1 MDYILMHKRIPVAEM
16 TVDEE
21 TSAISVIGQVFAP
34 ERIPVGISLP
44 DNRPDRG
51 DMNDWWQ
58 GRSIPASRQNIRKAL
73 DELGI
78 SSAGKLIT
86 RCFGLS
92 LSDQYWVNP
101 VQSPLDWDEINFFDN
116 AFSEDVGDVLFGGA
130 IQNGKINLVSPDNT
144 SDGWLKKKWKI
155 IDGKRCLVKGGS
167 DPYQQ
172 QPVSE
177 AMAAL
182 VMNRLQIPHV
192 PYTVIW
198 ENGLPYSVCENFLS
212 SETELVSAFYIHN
225 TLKLK
230 DAGKQYDHYIKCC
243 DKLGIP
249 GARVSLDQMLAVDF
263 LIANSDRHYNNFGAV
278 RNANTLEWIAP
289 APLYDNGS
297 SFWYNQTS
305 VVIRSAASTKSQP
318 FCDTHEEQIKLI
330 KNLSWL
336 DLSGLRGLDE
346 EIHEFLTQTPHID
359 ADRRDAICLAVG
371 SRAKLLAD
379 YAASI
384 Q

>member
-1 MDYILMHKRIPVAEM
+1 
-16 TVDEE
+16 
-21 TSAISVIGQVFAP
+21 
-34 ERIPVGISLP
+34 
-44 DNRPDRG
+44 
-51 DMNDWWQ
+51 MNDWWQ
-58 GRSIPASRQNIRKAL
+58 GRSIPTSRQNIRKAL
-73 DELGI
+73 KELGL

-130 IQNGKINLVSPDNT
+130 VQSVKINLVSPDNT

-192 PYTVIW
+192 PYNVIW

-212 SETELVSAFYIHN
+212 PETELVSAFYIHN

-230 DAGKQYDHYIKCC
+230 DAGRQYDHYIECC

-249 GARVSLDQMLAVDF
+249 GAQIGLDQMLAVDF

-289 APLYDNGS
+289 AYLYDNGS

-305 VVIRSAASTKSQP
+305 EMIRSAVSAKSQP
-318 FCDTHEEQIKLI
+318 FCDTHEEQIRLI
-330 KNLSWL
+330 RDLSWL

-346 EIHEFLTQTPHID
+346 EIHEFLVQTLHID
-359 ADRRDAICLAVG
+359 AERRDAICFAVG
-371 SRAKLLAD
+371 SRTKLLAD
-379 YAASI
+379 YVASTRRFL
-384 Q
+384 